1 MLPDLSAIAPGIY
14 RIDLDKSRI
23 DFTTTHWFG
32 LGNVSGSLTL
42 TSGDL
47 IVAERVEDSSVRAVA
62 STASFSSNNSR
73 RDAQIRSRTFLD
85 AERHPDLLFAST
97 SIVLAGDT
105 ATIYGNLTV
114 KGNHERAIFSVSR
127 IEGRDG
133 TITAVAT
140 ATVDRHEHGI
150 HAMAGIA
157 GRYLHITVQF
167 AARFDERSASVS

>member
-1 MLPDLSAIAPGIY
+1 VTMLADLSTTAPGIY

-32 LGNVSGSLTL
+32 LGNVSGSFAL
-42 TSGDL
+42 TSGDV
-47 IVAERVEDSSVRAVA
+47 IVADRVEDSSVRAVA
-62 STASFSSNNSR
+62 STTSFSSNNSR
-73 RDAQIRSRTFLD
+73 RDAQIRSKAFLD

-97 SIVLAGDT
+97 SIVLAGDS

-114 KGNHERAIFSVSR
+114 KGNHEQVVFTVTD
-127 IEGRDG
+127 IEGGDD

-140 ATVDRHEHGI
+140 ARVDRHAHGV
-150 HAMAGIA
+150 HAMPGIA

-167 AARFDERSASVS
+167 TARLDR